1 MERVIIIRYGEIFL
15 KGKNRDYFE
24 SLLIHNIK
32 DSLEGLT
39 YTFTKSQGRY
49 FIENY
54 DLAIE
59 DELVDKIIK
68 VFGVYSI
75 SIGEKVPTNEEGNY
89 AEIRKALVQLAV
101 DTVESTFKKDPS
113 FRVTVKR
120 ADKKLKMNSA
130 EIAAYVAGD
139 ILRAIPNFRVDLD
152 NHDFEFFVDIRENGK
167 AFVYCGVIPGPGGLP
182 VGCSDKGLVLISG
195 GIDSPVATYMMAKR
209 GMKLVAIHF
218 ASPPYTS
225 EKAKEK
231 VVELRNIVSKY
242 ATPIKIYVVNFTD
255 IQVAIHEKCPAEL
268 MITIMRRF
276 MMRIATEVAKREK
289 CGAIITG
296 ESLGQVASQ
305 TVQSITCTNAVTTT
319 PVFRPLIGMDKE
331 EIMAIA
337 RKIGT
342 FDTSILPYE
351 DCCTIFLPKQ
361 PAIRPKLEYV
371 EKVEKNIENAEE
383 LMQKA
388 LDEMEVL

>member
-1 MERVIIIRYGEIFL
+1 
-15 KGKNRDYFE
+15 
-24 SLLIHNIK
+24 
-32 DSLEGLT
+32 
-39 YTFTKSQGRY
+39 
-49 FIENY
+49 
-54 DLAIE
+54 
-59 DELVDKIIK
+59 
-68 VFGVYSI
+68 
-75 SIGEKVPTNEEGNY
+75 
-89 AEIRKALVQLAV
+89 
-101 DTVESTFKKDPS
+101 
-113 FRVTVKR
+113 
-120 ADKKLKMNSA
+120 
-130 EIAAYVAGD
+130 
-139 ILRAIPNFRVDLD
+139 
-152 NHDFEFFVDIRENGK
+152 
-167 AFVYCGVIPGPGGLP
+167 
-182 VGCSDKGLVLISG
+182 
-195 GIDSPVATYMMAKR
+195 
-209 GMKLVAIHF
+209 MKLVAIHF

-242 ATPIKIYVVNFTD
+242 ATSIKMYVVNFTD

-342 FDTSILPYE
+342 FETSILPYE

-361 PAIRPKLEYV
+361 PAIRPKLDYV
-371 EKVEKNIENAEE
+371 EKVEKNIDNAEE

-388 LDEMEVL
+388 LDEMEIL

>member
-1 MERVIIIRYGEIFL
+1 MERVVVIRFGEIFL

-32 DSLEGLT
+32 DSLQSIN

-49 FIENY
+49 FIEGY
-54 DLAIE
+54 EQDMEYEIL
-59 DELVDKIIK
+59 DRLKK
-68 VFGVYSI
+68 VFGIYSL
-75 SIGEKVPTNEEGNY
+75 SIAEKVNTDEENNY
-89 AEIRKALVQLAV
+89 SEIRKALVRLAIEM
-101 DTVESTFKKDPS
+101 VEDSGKDDAT

-120 ADKKLKMNSA
+120 ADKRLKLTSS
-130 EIAAYVAGD
+130 EIAASVGGD
-139 ILRAIPNFRVDLD
+139 ILRALPQFKVDLTD
-152 NHDFEFFVDIRENGK
+152 HDYEFYVDIRENGLSY
-167 AFVYCGVIPGPGGLP
+167 VYGQVIAGPGGLP

-209 GMKLVAIHF
+209 GMKLTAIHF

-231 VVELRNIVSKY
+231 VVLLRNIVSKY
-242 ATPIKIYVVNFTD
+242 ATSIKMYVVNFTD
-255 IQVAIHEKCPAEL
+255 IQLAIHEKCPAEL

-276 MMRIATEVAKREK
+276 MMRIATIVAAREK

-337 RKIGT
+337 KKIGT
-342 FDTSILPYE
+342 YETSILPFE

-361 PAIRPKLEYV
+361 PAIRPKLDFV
-371 EKVEKNIENAEE
+371 ENMEKNIENADE
-383 LMQKA
+383 LIKQA
-388 LDEMEVL
+388 IDTMEVL

>member
-1 MERVIIIRYGEIFL
+1 MERVVVIRFGEIFL

-32 DSLEGLT
+32 DSLKPIE

-49 FIENY
+49 FIEGYDQDMEFEIIDRLKKVFGIYSLSIAEKVQTDEEDNY
-54 DLAIE
+54 KNIRQALVRLAIE
-59 DELVDKIIK
+59 MSEDT
-68 VFGVYSI
+68 SI
-75 SIGEKVPTNEEGNY
+75 DDAT
-89 AEIRKALVQLAV
+89 
-101 DTVESTFKKDPS
+101 

-120 ADKKLKMNSA
+120 ADKRLKLTSA
-130 EIAAYVAGD
+130 EIAASIGGD
-139 ILRAIPNFRVDLD
+139 ILGALPNFKVDLT
-152 NHDFEFFVDIRENGK
+152 NHDYEFFVDIRENGLSY
-167 AFVYCGVIPGPGGLP
+167 VYGQVIPGPGGLP

-209 GMKLVAIHF
+209 GMKLTAIHF

-231 VVELRNIVSKY
+231 VVQLRNIVSKY
-242 ATPIKIYVVNFTD
+242 ATPVKMYVVNFTD
-255 IQVAIHEKCPAEL
+255 IQLAIHEKCPAEL

-276 MMRIATEVAKREK
+276 MMRIATIVAQKEK

-305 TVQSITCTNAVTTT
+305 TVQSITCTNAVTTI

-337 RKIGT
+337 KKIGT
-342 FDTSILPYE
+342 YETSILPFE

-361 PAIRPKLEYV
+361 PAIHPKLDFV
-371 EKVEKNIENAEE
+371 ASMEKNIENADE
-383 LMQKA
+383 LIQSAIDNKEI
-388 LDEMEVL
+388 L